1 GELTVEN
8 IGESVE
14 LCGWMHRRRDHGG
27 VIFLDLRDRTGIVQ
41 VVYDPEPVAS
51 FQIADMVRNE
61 FVLRIKGRVRHRPE
75 GTVNSDMPTGEIEIL
90 GSELEILNRSKTPPF
105 QLDDYSE
112 AGEDI
117 RLKYRYLDLR
127 RNEMQERLTTRA
139 KVTSVVRA
147 FLERNNYLD
156 VETPTLTKA
165 TPEGARD
172 YVVPSR
178 THSGEFFALPQSPQV
193 FKQLLMM
200 SGVDRYYQIARCYRD
215 EDLRHDRQPEF
226 TQIDIEASFVEAS
239 DLMELSE
246 DLLKEVF
253 EKTLDVLL
261 PDFPV
266 LSYQRAMELY
276 GSDKPDLRNP
286 LVLVDVADLMVDVE
300 FQVFKG
306 PANSPECRV
315 VALRAPGGVS
325 LSRKEIDHYTDF
337 VSRYGAKG
345 LAYIKINDLE
355 KGLDG
360 LQSPI
365 LKFLSWEIVQQIL
378 ERVEATDGDL
388 IFFGA
393 DKIDIVNDSM
403 GALRNEL
410 GKALLLIEDGWA
422 PCWVVDW
429 PMFERG
435 NDGSPTPKHHPFTR
449 PTVSAE
455 ALMEKPLSASA
466 AAYDIVMNG
475 YELGG
480 GSLRIHEPELQR
492 TVFDILGLGSEAD
505 DRFGF
510 LLEALALG
518 CPPHGG
524 IAIGLDRM
532 VMLLTDAKAIRDVIA
547 FPKTQTA
554 TCLMTEAP
562 STVDEKQLQELN
574 IRLRND

>member
-1 GELTVEN
+1 
-8 IGESVE
+8 
-14 LCGWMHRRRDHGG
+14 M
-27 VIFLDLRDRTGIVQ
+27 
-41 VVYDPEPVAS
+41 
-51 FQIADMVRNE
+51 
-61 FVLRIKGRVRHRPE
+61 
-75 GTVNSDMPTGEIEIL
+75 NSDMPTGEIEIL

-388 IFFGA
+388 KFFGA

-562 STVDEKQLQELN
+562 STVDEKQN